1 MPSTTDRPR
10 WATTAT
16 RSTSGPNPGADLQRL
31 LYFHGRNDGCLGVD
45 LIDEGALKDALGPG
59 GEYVFVDG
67 AGHFMHLEKP
77 DEINARIIEF
87 LKS

>member
-1 MPSTTDRPR
+1 M
-10 WATTAT
+10 
-16 RSTSGPNPGADLQRL
+16 
-31 LYFHGRNDGCLGVD
+31 LYFHGRNDGCLGFD

-87 LKS
+87 LKA